1 MAMKILSKSVRD
13 WFSGFPKPEPKA
25 LDLTAL
31 TAWSVFG
38 LFLIALL
45 AVLYF
50 AHVIIVPVVA
60 AGITAVIFSPVSRWL
75 EHWGLPPGLSSI
87 SVLTGLLLL
96 LLAGGA
102 AIVPTARDLG
112 ERVPQMAARIDL
124 KLQDIR
130 SSLRSLEEAKKQL
143 DQATKVGSEEER
155 RQVQVRRESS
165 LEIGTLLFQFGLFI
179 VLTYFLLAT
188 RIDYKRRIILAQ
200 PSQAE
205 RLRTARILRD
215 MGKQVSSYLFTV
227 TAINVGLGII
237 TAGSLAAIGMPFAVL
252 IGFAIALLNFLLI
265 IGPILVIVATAV
277 LSLATFNDWE
287 LILAAPGI
295 VLILHLIESQ
305 FVSPWLIG
313 RRLEISP
320 VSVFAAIA
328 LLGWMWGAVGAMV
341 AVPILILLYTFGKHI
356 PALSPLAAMIG
367 PTEGLD
373 EDEDKDKDE
382 AAAQKADRK
391 DVAAAEKAAG
401 EDARTR
407 PTEPAPPV
415 ADPDA
420 ESAKKAVPFI
430 PSPLG

>member
-1 MAMKILSKSVRD
+1 MAMKILSKSMRD
-13 WFSGFPKPEPKA
+13 WFAGFPKPEPPKA
-25 LDLTAL
+25 IDLTAL

-38 LFLIALL
+38 LFVLALL
-45 AVLYF
+45 AILYF

-75 EHWGLPPGLSSI
+75 EHWGLPPGVSAI
-87 SVLTGLLLL
+87 SVLAGLLLL

-102 AIVPTARDLG
+102 AIVPTARDFG
-112 ERVPQMAARIDL
+112 DRIPYMAARIDL
-124 KLQDIR
+124 KLQDLR
-130 SSLRSLEEAKKQL
+130 ASLRSLEEAKKQL

-155 RQVQVRRESS
+155 RQVQVRRESG
-165 LEIGTLLFQFGLFI
+165 LEIGTLLFQFGLFV

-188 RIDYKRRIILAQ
+188 RIDYKRRLILAQ

-227 TAINVGLGII
+227 TTINVGLGIV
-237 TAGSLAAIGMPFAVL
+237 TAACLAAIGMPFAVL
-252 IGFAIALLNFLLI
+252 IGFAIALLNFVLI
-265 IGPILVIVATAV
+265 IGPILVIAATAI

-287 LILAAPGI
+287 LIVAAPAI
-295 VLILHLIESQ
+295 VLVLHLIESQ

-373 EDEDKDKDE
+373 EEDE
-382 AAAQKADRK
+382 AAETKADRK
-391 DVAAAEKAAG
+391 DVAAAEKAQGQPASG
-401 EDARTR
+401 RGSEA
-407 PTEPAPPV
+407 APPV

-420 ESAKKAVPFI
+420 ESAKTPSPVL

>member
-1 MAMKILSKSVRD
+1 MKMLSRSVRD
-13 WFSGFPKPEPKA
+13 WFAGFPKPEPPKA
-25 LDLTAL
+25 IDPTAL
-31 TAWSVFG
+31 AAWSVFG
-38 LFLIALL
+38 LFLLALL

-50 AHVIIVPVVA
+50 AHVIIVPAVA

-75 EHWGLPPGLSSI
+75 EHWGLPPGLSAI
-87 SVLTGLLLL
+87 SVLTGLLML
-96 LLAGGA
+96 LLAGGL

-112 ERVPQMAARIDL
+112 DRIPYMAARIDL

-130 SSLRSLEEAKKQL
+130 ASLRSLEEAKKQL
-143 DQATKVGSEEER
+143 DQATKVGTEEER
-155 RQVQVRRESS
+155 RQVQVRREGG

-188 RIDYKRRIILAQ
+188 RIDYKRRLILAQ
-200 PSQAE
+200 PSQSE

-227 TAINVGLGII
+227 TTINVGLGIV
-237 TAGSLAAIGMPFAVL
+237 TAGCLAAIGMPFAVL

-265 IGPILVIVATAV
+265 IGPILVIAATAV

-287 LILAAPGI
+287 LIIAAPAI
-295 VLILHLIESQ
+295 VLVLHLIESQ

-367 PTEGLD
+367 PTEGIE
-373 EDEDKDKDE
+373 EDEEEAEKKASATR
-382 AAAQKADRK
+382 AAAPKPD
-391 DVAAAEKAAG
+391 DPTPSAAEG
-401 EDARTR
+401 ENSPIT
-407 PTEPAPPV
+407 
-415 ADPDA
+415 DPDA
-420 ESAKKAVPFI
+420 EPAKKPGTFI